1 MINEV
6 YEVSQYLQGN
16 DITEKKLY
24 RVRYLMAKFYKEQGL
39 QKFEIRDQIFEWGKR
54 NGIYFTFS
62 INTVIY
68 RAFEDTRPLRNN
80 TKVFINEDDIKFINK
95 RFDSIKVKTVALA
108 VLCYAKVNAD
118 KDNEVNIS
126 TVDFANWLHM
136 QQPHIS
142 ARYIPELVDFN
153 MLQRVDAEKCYFSW
167 NEKKA
172 FSKNRRYKINMVLK
186 NEGTYVLENN
196 NILKLAEEIF
206 NPGKHDDKLSV

>member
-16 DITEKKLY
+16 DVTEKKLY

-39 QKFEIRDQIFEWGKR
+39 QKFEIRDQIFDWGKK
-54 NGIYFTFS
+54 NNIYFTFS

-68 RAFEDTRPLRNN
+68 RAFEDNRPLKNN
-80 TKVFINEDDIKFINK
+80 TKVYINDTDIDFINK

-108 VLCYAKVNAD
+108 VLCYAKVFAD
-118 KDNEVNIS
+118 KDNEFMVS

-142 ARYIPELVDFN
+142 ARYIPELVDFD
-153 MLQRVDAEKCYFSW
+153 MLQRIDAEKCHFSW
-167 NEKKA
+167 NGKKA
-172 FSKNRRYKINMVLK
+172 YSKNRRYKINIALK
-186 NEGTYVLENN
+186 NEGRYLLENN

-206 NPGKHDDKLSV
+206 GEE

>member
-39 QKFEIRDQIFEWGKR
+39 QNLEIREKIFDWGKK
-54 NGIYFTFS
+54 NNVYFTFS

-68 RAFEDTRPLRNN
+68 RVFEDARPLRNN
-80 TKVFINEDDIKFINK
+80 IKVHINDEDIKFINK
-95 RFDSIKVKTVALA
+95 RFDSVKVKTVALA

-142 ARYIPELVDFN
+142 ARYIPELVDFG
-153 MLQRVDAEKCYFSW
+153 MLQRVDTEKCYFSW

-172 FSKNRRYKINMVLK
+172 FSKNRRYKVNTVLK
-186 NEGTYVLENN
+186 NEGQYVLENN
-196 NILKLAEEIF
+196 NILKLADEIF
-206 NPGKHDDKLSV
+206 NSDNKPA